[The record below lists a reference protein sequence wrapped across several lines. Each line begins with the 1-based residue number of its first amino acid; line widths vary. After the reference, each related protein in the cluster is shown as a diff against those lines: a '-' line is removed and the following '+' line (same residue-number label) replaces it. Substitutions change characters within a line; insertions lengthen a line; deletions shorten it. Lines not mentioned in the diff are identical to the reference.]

1 MNSKKFTVSLLPLA
15 LSAALAVGEHNSG
28 DATSPVGGQPTL
40 PLHAGPGSFHH
51 ASPEMMGQVM
61 EHLHDVMATAQAPM
75 GEAGGMDHGS
85 MNEMPGL
92 DALAGEEFEQAFIAM
107 MIAHHQGA
115 LEMAEWLLANGSD
128 QRVRSAAE
136 EVIEAQEV
144 EIELMTGWLREWYGQ
159 EPASEWLEAMTRDM
173 TVMMEAMEAGSDP
186 DRAFLEEMIG
196 HHQGAI
202 DMAQVALERAEHA
215 ELRELARDVIVVQAQ
230 EVHAYA
236 ELLRATPAE

>member
-1 MNSKKFTVSLLPLA
+1 MDSTA
-15 LSAALAVGEHNSG
+15 
-28 DATSPVGGQPTL
+28 TL
-40 PLHAGPGSFHH
+40 PLHADPGTFQH
-51 ASPEMMGQVM
+51 ATPEMMGQVI
-61 EHLHDVMATAQAPM
+61 EHMHDVMATAQAPM

-107 MIAHHQGA
+107 MIAQQQGA

-128 QRVRSAAE
+128 QRVRSAAD
-136 EVIEAQEV
+136 EVIEAQAV
-144 EIELMTGWLREWYGQ
+144 EIELMTGWLREWYGR
-159 EPASEWLEAMTRDM
+159 EPATEWLEAMTGDM
-173 TVMMEAMEAGSDP
+173 TVMMEEMEAGSDP